1 MCPFFLE
8 KIVLFCYTA
17 VVLLCSF
24 ETNQNSR
31 LDGMES
37 LLFCTLS
44 NKRLTQMERLDQVF
58 VLVSA
63 GAGEISALHQ
73 QVAAAGG
80 DHPGAVPARMK
91 PPQTPNSRESLALRP
106 DAPSFF

>member
-63 GAGEISALHQ
+63 GAGEKPAPQRAAIIQAL
-73 QVAAAGG
+73 
-80 DHPGAVPARMK
+80 
-91 PPQTPNSRESLALRP
+91 SRLK
-106 DAPSFF
+106 